1 MFMNIFK
8 LIVIFI
14 LISNCTLNKVVK
26 HHGVHNLKKKN
37 NKLELFNTNKNDV
50 ISQFGIP
57 STKSSFDNEVWIYIE
72 RKTTSS
78 EVTSLGTK
86 RLLLNDILILE
97 FDTRGLLVKKDY
109 LTKNDMNKIKISTDT
124 TSVINKKD
132 KFIDTFLSSMRQKI
146 NDPLG
151 VKKAK

>member
-72 RKTTSS
+72 RKTSSS